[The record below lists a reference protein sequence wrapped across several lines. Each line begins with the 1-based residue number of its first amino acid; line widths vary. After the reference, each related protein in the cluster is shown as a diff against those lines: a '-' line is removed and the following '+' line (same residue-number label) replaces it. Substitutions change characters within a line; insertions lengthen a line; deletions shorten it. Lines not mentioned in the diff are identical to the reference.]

1 MTTRNL
7 PQQRFDLNQ
16 STKSAAS
23 PQHGRK
29 SEDADGRLKAKL
41 QEKRSFEPRQAH

>member
-1 MTTRNL
+1 LATRNL

-16 STKSAAS
+16 QTKSAAA

-29 SEDADGRLKAKL
+29 ADAKDERLKAKL
-41 QEKRSFEPRQAH
+41 SEKRSFEPRQAH

>member
-7 PQQRFDLNQ
+7 PQQQPDPNQ
-16 STKSAAS
+16 HTRSAAA

-29 SEDADGRLKAKL
+29 SDDKDERLKAKL
-41 QEKRSFEPRQAH
+41 TEKRSFEPRQAH